1 MKNYLQTLGAALTAL
16 AMVALP
22 VAAQHRGN
30 GGGRNS
36 HSPTHQTQPSARP
49 TVTPSQSTRPSARPT
64 VTPSQSNRPS
74 ARPTGRPSIK
84 PNDPTQA
91 QRPATR
97 PTDNSGYRPGNG
109 GNHRPDNGNVR
120 PGNNGNHRPDNG
132 GYRPGNGGNH
142 RPDNGGYRP
151 GGNHRPDHGG
161 YRPGGGSHH
170 RPAPR
175 PLPAGHRHA
184 VPFFGHYHRPLP
196 PPSWRPRRG
205 FVGPSFGTVLGIT
218 FGTALNLSINTL
230 INDGYNV
237 TGYGDNV
244 VYLTNVPQMNF
255 YWPDAALYYNNGA
268 LCWSTFTY
276 PSTYYD
282 MSRYN
287 TLYNIF
293 CRQYGAPVSALR
305 QGGVISASWFG
316 AGNRYVTLEF
326 NSNYGN
332 YYTTL
337 NFGL

>member
-36 HSPTHQTQPSARP
+36 HSPTHQTQ
-49 TVTPSQSTRPSARPT
+49 PSARPT

-120 PGNNGNHRPDNG
+120 PGNN
-132 GYRPGNGGNH
+132 GNH

-268 LCWSTFTY
+268 LCGSTFTY